1 MSYQDMKNN
10 NEIYENF
17 MSIVPT
23 NHLFGEYTVD
33 EPIKLSVILSNGV
46 AVTPDVKITVNDLN
60 SGEKRFI
67 NNNGKGDKFK
77 VNVIISRDATI
88 QGVKEVEN
96 PVEIWNFGGTI
107 WRFGGGKS
115 NVTSRIKITEALDFW
130 INNMATFLVTTRAID
145 VPNGKYII
153 SSNPSRKQNYEN
165 YTVWELEFTKFF
177 TGIPIKV
184 TWDDTY
190 ANKAVETYKKKKAKK
205 AKASKD
211 KAKTSESNVSKLKK
225 CKVGKGSEIK
235 YSKTKKVTECVKIM
249 QWVLKKK
256 GYYDK
261 KLTGWF
267 DNYTLK
273 CVKQFQTDYNKKKKK
288 GKYTK
293 KDLLR
298 TDGKVDKY
306 VLAALCKA

>member
-1 MSYQDMKNN
+1 MSYQEMKDNK
-10 NEIYENF
+10 EIYENF
-17 MSIVPT
+17 MSIVPS
-23 NHLFGEYTVD
+23 NHLFGEYTVG
-33 EPIKLSVILSNGV
+33 PIKLSVISTNGI

-67 NNNGKGDKFK
+67 NNSGKGDKFK
-77 VNVIISRDATI
+77 VNVIISRDATV
-88 QGVKEVEN
+88 QGVMSTKQEMQYGYYHGMYG
-96 PVEIWNFGGTI
+96 WYGGGTI
-107 WRFGGGKS
+107 IHHKQIRITDALEYWIKNM
-115 NVTSRIKITEALDFW
+115 NV
-130 INNMATFLVTTRAID
+130 FLVTTRAID

-153 SSNPSRKQNYEN
+153 TSNPSRKQNYEN

-177 TGIPIKV
+177 EGIPIKA

-190 ANKAVETYKKKKAKK
+190 ANKAVETYKNKKAKK
-205 AKASKD
+205 AKATKD
-211 KAKTSESNVSKLKK
+211 KAKKSESNVSKLKK

-235 YSKTKKVTECVKIM
+235 YSKTKKVTECVKLM

-261 KLTGWF
+261 AVSGWF
-267 DNYTLK
+267 DDYTLK
-273 CVKQFQTDYNKKKKK
+273 CVKNFQTDYNKKKKK